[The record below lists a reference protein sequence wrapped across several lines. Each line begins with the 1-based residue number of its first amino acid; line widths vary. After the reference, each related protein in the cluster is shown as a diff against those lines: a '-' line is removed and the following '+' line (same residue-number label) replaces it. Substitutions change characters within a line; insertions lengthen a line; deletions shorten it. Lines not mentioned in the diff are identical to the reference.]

1 MIAESHPIDYPVR
14 TFRAYGRRLHVV
26 ADYAIRS
33 EVVRELRNRRLMT
46 QRRLSQA
53 AGVSKQTITRMETGS
68 NVAQFE
74 TIEKVANALDVDPGV
89 LIEYRAD
96 SRMTEDNQRK
106 VVDKL
111 EEFDD
116 RRDEKREGLGDAPDS
131 RNRAL

>member
-1 MIAESHPIDYPVR
+1 M
-14 TFRAYGRRLHVV
+14 V